1 MSKTDIKPVV
11 KPTIFREY
19 IGMIDTLGENIHD
32 FPAAIIDDHIPE
44 FHFILGFARET
55 YVGGK
60 GTGLFRS
67 TWNVNDFSPAKV
79 VKIKKE
85 HRNVKVVITIGSN
98 DADYPFNPQNIDS
111 WILNAVTSIKVL
123 IQDYETK
130 IHPCEVGNIIDG
142 IDINYEYI
150 KSKENDFSLCIGK
163 VIELLKKDLD
173 VSKSMKVVS
182 ISPTNNVNLH
192 YLKLYSNNQDNI
204 DWINYKFYNEDFPT
218 EKEFVSFFY
227 KLATDYGT
235 RSKLLPGVNTNTH
248 TPTTWSLK
256 VFVDG
261 CRILINHAS
270 LAGVF
275 IWNAN
280 TSAPTYSIEKELLHL
295 FYTKK

>member
-1 MSKTDIKPVV
+1 KGHEKLVIPTTSNQISLQNTTKVTMSKTDIKPVV

-98 DADYPFNPQNIDS
+98 DADYPFNPQNLDS
-111 WILNAVTSIKVL
+111 WIGNAVTSIKVL

-150 KSKENDFSLCIGK
+150 KSKENDFSFCIGK

-218 EKEFVSFFY
+218 EKEFN
-227 KLATDYGT
+227 
-235 RSKLLPGVNTNTH
+235 PH
-248 TPTTWSLK
+248 
-256 VFVDG
+256 
-261 CRILINHAS
+261 
-270 LAGVF
+270 
-275 IWNAN
+275 
-280 TSAPTYSIEKELLHL
+280 
-295 FYTKK
+295 